1 MKKKSGANY
10 FASLAI
16 GEEIASLCSQWFAK
30 NNWTPFPF
38 QIKTWKAFLDGKHG
52 LLNAPTGSGKTYAL
66 WIPIVLQYLKD
77 NPNYKTKHKKGL
89 KAIWITPLRALS
101 VEIQQAAQRFA
112 DDLGTG
118 LTVGIRSG
126 DTSQSERAKQKRQMP
141 DLLITTPESLMLL
154 LASKDYDKTF
164 KDLTAIVVDEWHELL
179 GSKRGVQMELGLSRL
194 KTVAPKLRIW
204 GISATIGNLDEAM
217 DVLLGPS
224 TPPVLSE
231 VEGLENQITSV
242 VERNR
247 SSAPQIEE
255 KSVLGGDSRL
265 RGNSVLIKAKQ
276 KKKIEV
282 RSIIPKTMETFP
294 WRGHLGLHLLEEII
308 PIIKASKTTLIF
320 TNTRGQ
326 CEIWFQKILSAHP
339 EFAGEIAMHH
349 GSIAKETRLWVEQA
363 IRNESLKAVVATSSL
378 DLGVD
383 FAPVETVIQ
392 IGGPKGVAK
401 FLQRAGRSNHRPG
414 EPSVIYFLPTH
425 ALELLEASAL
435 KRAVKEDVVEDR
447 MPYLL
452 SFDVL
457 IQYLI
462 TLAVGNGFYPKEI
475 FPEIKSTFCFQ
486 GISEDQ
492 WRWCLNF
499 ITLGSQSLQAYDEYK
514 KVEVME
520 DGLFKVES
528 RQIAMMHRLSIGTIV
543 SDSMLMVKYVTGG
556 FIGTIEEWFLSK
568 LKPGDSFVFAGRTLE
583 LVRLRQMVAQVR
595 KSTKKSGKVASFLGG
610 RLPLSSQMS
619 QILREEMQSE
629 ADHKRNT
636 PELKALADIFNR
648 QERESIVPG
657 ENEFLIETFKTRDG
671 YHSLFYPFEGRFVHE
686 AMSSLLA
693 YRISLLS
700 PISFSLAYNDYG
712 FELLSDQYLD
722 IQTILDN
729 NLFSPEYLYDD
740 LYKSLNSTELARR
753 KFRDIAVI
761 SGMVFQGYPNKVIKT
776 KHLQSNSQLLFDV
789 FRDYEPDNLLYLQ
802 AYRETFEHQLEEG
815 RLRKALERINSQKI
829 IWKKCEKAT
838 PFSFPIITDGLRA
851 KLSSE
856 KLADRIKKMTLLLEK
871 G

>member
-1 MKKKSGANY
+1 MKNAALISIAEDWFHKKGWKS
-10 FASLAI
+10 
-16 GEEIASLCSQWFAK
+16 
-30 NNWTPFPF
+30 FPF
-38 QIKTWKAFLDGKHG
+38 QQKTWKAFLDGKHG

-66 WIPIVLQYLKD
+66 WVPIVLQYLKE
-77 NPNYKTKHKKGL
+77 NPEYKTKHTKGL

-118 LTVGIRSG
+118 LTVGIRTG
-126 DTSQSERAKQKRQMP
+126 DTPQSDRAKQKRQMP

-154 LASKDYDKTF
+154 LGSKGYDKTF
-164 KDLTAIVVDEWHELL
+164 KTLTAIVVDEWHELL
-179 GSKRGVQMELGLSRL
+179 GSKRGVQMELALSRL
-194 KTVAPKLRIW
+194 KTISPKLRIW
-204 GISATIGNLDEAM
+204 GISATIGNLEEAM
-217 DVLLGPS
+217 DVLLG
-224 TPPVLSE
+224 
-231 VEGLENQITSV
+231 TSV
-242 VERNR
+242 SLSDQPKLVAERSR
-247 SSAPQIEE
+247 SNPRENA
-255 KSVLGGDSRL
+255 
-265 RGNSVLIKAKQ
+265 VLIKASQ

-326 CEIWFQKILSAHP
+326 CEVWFQKILEKHP

-349 GSIAKETRLWVEQA
+349 SSIAKDTRLWVEQA

-435 KRAVKEDVVEDR
+435 KRAVKEEVVEDR

-457 IQYLI
+457 IQYLV
-462 TLAVGNGFYPKEI
+462 TLAVGDGFFPKEI

-486 GISEDQ
+486 GITEEQ
-492 WRWCLNF
+492 WKWCLNF

-514 KVEVME
+514 KVEVTPE
-520 DGLFKVES
+520 GLFKVES

-543 SDSMLMVKYVTGG
+543 SDSMMHVKYVSGG
-556 FIGTIEEWFLSK
+556 FIGTIEEWFVSK
-568 LKPGDSFVFAGRTLE
+568 MKPGDTFVFAGRTLE
-583 LVRLRQMVAQVR
+583 LVRIRQMNAQVR
-595 KSTKKSGKVASFLGG
+595 KSSKKSAKVVSFMGG

-619 QILREEMQSE
+619 KILREEMQSE

-636 PELKALADIFNR
+636 PELKALSHIFDR

-671 YHSLFYPFEGRFVHE
+671 YHSIFYPFEGRFVHE

-693 YRISLLS
+693 YRISLLA

-712 FELLSDQYLD
+712 FELLSDQFLD
-722 IQTILDN
+722 IQTVLDN
-729 NLFSPEYLYDD
+729 NLFSAEYLYQD
-740 LYKSLNSTELARR
+740 LQKSLNYTELARR

-761 SGMVFQGYPNKVIKT
+761 SGMVFQGYPNKIIKT

-789 FRDYEPDNLLYLQ
+789 FRDYEPNNLLYLQ
-802 AYRETFEHQLEEG
+802 AYRETFEQQLEEG
-815 RLRKALERINSQKI
+815 RLRQVLERINSQNI
-829 IWKKCEKAT
+829 IWKQCEKAT

-856 KLADRIKKMTLLLEK
+856 KLADRIRKMTLQLMK
-871 G
+871 

>member
-1 MKKKSGANY
+1 MKDEKYIAQAKS
-10 FASLAI
+10 
-16 GEEIASLCSQWFAK
+16 WFDSK
-30 NNWTPFPF
+30 SWTAFPF
-38 QIKTWKAFLDGKHG
+38 QEKTWKAFLQGKHG

-77 NPNYKTKHKKGL
+77 NPDYKNKHTKGI

-101 VEIQQAAQRFA
+101 VEIHQAAQRVT

-118 LTVGIRSG
+118 MTVGIRTG
-126 DTSQSERAKQKRQMP
+126 DTSQSDRAKQKRQMP

-164 KDLTAIVVDEWHELL
+164 KSLTAIVVDEWHELL
-179 GSKRGVQMELGLSRL
+179 GSKRGVQMELALSRL
-194 KTVAPKLRIW
+194 KTVSPKLRIW
-204 GISATIGNLDEAM
+204 GISATIGNLEEAR
-217 DVLLGPS
+217 DVLLGMDEK
-224 TPPVLSE
+224 VL
-231 VEGLENQITSV
+231 
-242 VERNR
+242 
-247 SSAPQIEE
+247 
-255 KSVLGGDSRL
+255 K
-265 RGNSVLIKAKQ
+265 NSVLIKANQ

-282 RSIIPKTMETFP
+282 RSIIPAKMETFP
-294 WRGHLGLHLLEEII
+294 WRGHLGLHLLEEIV
-308 PIIKASKTTLIF
+308 PIIKESKTTLIF

-326 CEIWFQKILSAHP
+326 CEIWFQKLLQKHP

-349 GSIAKETRLWVEQA
+349 GSMAKDTRAWVEQA

-435 KRAVKEDVVEDR
+435 KRAVKDEVVEDR
-447 MPYLL
+447 IPYLL

-462 TLAVGNGFYPKEI
+462 TLAVGNGFYPDEI
-475 FPEIKSTFCFQ
+475 FKEVKNTFCFQ
-486 GISEDQ
+486 GITEEQ
-492 WRWCLNF
+492 WQWCLNF
-499 ITLGSQSLQAYDEYK
+499 IVLGSQSLKAYDEYK
-514 KVEVME
+514 KVEVTE
-520 DGLFKVES
+520 EGLFKVES

-543 SDSMLMVKYVTGG
+543 SDSMMLVKYVSGG
-556 FIGTIEEWFLSK
+556 FIGTIEEWFISK
-568 LKPGDSFVFAGRTLE
+568 LKPGDTFVFAGRTLE
-583 LVRLRQMVAQVR
+583 LVRLREMQAQVR
-595 KSTKKSGKVASFLGG
+595 KSNKRSANIVSFMGG

-619 QILREEMQSE
+619 KILREEMQSE

-636 PELKALADIFNR
+636 PELKALSHIFDR
-648 QERESIVPG
+648 QEKESIVPG
-657 ENEFLIETFKTRDG
+657 ENQFLIESFKTRDG
-671 YHSLFYPFEGRFVHE
+671 YHTLFYPFEGRFVHE

-693 YRISLLS
+693 YRLSLLS
-700 PISFSLAYNDYG
+700 PITFSLAYNDYG
-712 FELLSDQYLD
+712 FELLSDQFLD
-722 IQTILDN
+722 VQNLLDN
-729 NLFSPEYLYDD
+729 NLFSAEYLYDD
-740 LYKSLNSTELARR
+740 LQKSLNYTELARR

-789 FRDYEPDNLLYLQ
+789 FRDYEPNNLLYLQ

-815 RLRKALERINSQKI
+815 RLRLALERINSQEI
-829 IWKKCEKAT
+829 VWKQCEKAT

-856 KLADRIKKMTLLLEK
+856 KLADRIRKMTLLLEK
-871 G
+871 